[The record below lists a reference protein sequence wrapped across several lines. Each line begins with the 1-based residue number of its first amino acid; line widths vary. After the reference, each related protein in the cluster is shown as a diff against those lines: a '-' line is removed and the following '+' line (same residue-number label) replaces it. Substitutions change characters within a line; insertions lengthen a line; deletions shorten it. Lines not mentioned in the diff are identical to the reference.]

1 MMKEEMIQQN
11 VENALQQISHQLQAL
26 THVMMAQ
33 GGAPKP

>member
-11 VENALQQISHQLQAL
+11 VENALQQISHQLQ
-26 THVMMAQ
+26 